1 MWNEILVQVKP
12 EDCDRACDA
21 LTRINSDGMYVEDFS
36 DLMENAAVVQTKLVD
51 EDLLARIG
59 SDSIIHL
66 YISPSV
72 SFAEETQMAE
82 ALLQMNHIPHK
93 LSTQEIPEKN
103 WNEEWMKYYKPVSI
117 SDTLTIVP
125 CWMEY
130 QPRAKEQVVLLD
142 PGVAFGTGTHET
154 TKLCLTLLE
163 KLVCPGDR
171 ILDVGTGSGI
181 LAVTSLLLGA
191 GYADAIDI
199 DPLAVDAAKKNAAL
213 NGVQDRL
220 RAEEGDLLQ
229 RASGQYQLICA
240 NIVADVIIGL
250 LAQIGPFLAPGGS
263 IILSGILA
271 SRTDDVL
278 SAVTQNGFLCKGQY
292 RDKEWTAL
300 LVQAQ

>member
-51 EDLLARIG
+51 EDLLARVG

-66 YISPSV
+66 YIAPTV

-103 WNEEWMKYYKPVSI
+103 WNEEWMKYYKPVPI

-171 ILDVGTGSGI
+171 IRDIGTGSGI
-181 LAVTSLLLGA
+181 RAVTSLLLGA
-191 GYADAIDI
+191 GCADAIDI

-229 RASGQYQLICA
+229 KASGQYQLICA

-250 LAQIGPFLAPGGS
+250 LAQIKPFLAPGGS

-278 SAVTQNGFLCKGQY
+278 SAVSQNGFLCKGQY
-292 RDKEWTAL
+292 QDKEWTAL